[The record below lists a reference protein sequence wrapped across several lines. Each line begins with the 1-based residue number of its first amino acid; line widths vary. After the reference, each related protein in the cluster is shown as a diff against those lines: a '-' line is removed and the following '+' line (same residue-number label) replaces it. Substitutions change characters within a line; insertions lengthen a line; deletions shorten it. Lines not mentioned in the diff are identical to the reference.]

1 MGARIIG
8 TGSSVPTTCLT
19 NTDLEKR
26 VDTNHDWIVTR
37 TGIHQRHVMTQGE
50 DILDLMYAASTQ
62 ALDNSSIEAK
72 DLQAIIVA
80 TVSGN
85 YAFPSTA
92 CLLQARLG
100 LDSIPA
106 FDVNAACAGFVYG
119 MSVAY
124 SFIKSGDYD
133 RILLVGAD
141 TLSTMVNW
149 EDRSTCVLFGDGAGA
164 VVLDTQNARSDER
177 GVLSTVVES
186 SGALW
191 ELLHVRSDHR
201 QTVDQEGVHPK
212 EWGIQMK
219 GPELFKVAV
228 RALSDVT
235 RKALDRAGLSPTD
248 VTLMVPHQAN
258 LRIIQAVADRL
269 GLSMD
274 QVYCNVQNYGNT
286 SAASIPIALDEAV
299 RAGRIQQND
308 IIALCGCGGGLTW
321 GTSIVRW

>member
-26 VDTNHDWIVTR
+26 VNTNHDWIVTR
-37 TGIHQRHVMTQGE
+37 TGIHQRHVMTEGE

-62 ALDNSSIEAK
+62 ALESSGITAK
-72 DLQAIIVA
+72 DLQAIVVA

-119 MSVAY
+119 MSVAHSY
-124 SFIKSGDYD
+124 IKSGDYD

-141 TLSTMVNW
+141 SLSTMVNW

-177 GVLSTVVES
+177 GLLSTVVES

-201 QTVDQEGVHPK
+201 QTVD
-212 EWGIQMK
+212 
-219 GPELFKVAV
+219 
-228 RALSDVT
+228 
-235 RKALDRAGLSPTD
+235 
-248 VTLMVPHQAN
+248 
-258 LRIIQAVADRL
+258 
-269 GLSMD
+269 
-274 QVYCNVQNYGNT
+274 
-286 SAASIPIALDEAV
+286 
-299 RAGRIQQND
+299 
-308 IIALCGCGGGLTW
+308 
-321 GTSIVRW
+321 

>member
-37 TGIHQRHVMTQGE
+37 TGIHQRHVMTEGE

-62 ALDNSSIEAK
+62 ALESSGIKAA
-72 DLQAIIVA
+72 DLQAIVVA

-100 LDSIPA
+100 LDNIPA

-119 MSVAY
+119 MSVAHSY
-124 SFIKSGDYD
+124 IKSGDYD

-141 TLSTMVNW
+141 NLSTMVNW

-164 VVLDTQNARSDER
+164 IVLDTQNARSDER

-191 ELLHVRSDHR
+191 ELLYVRSDHR
-201 QTVDQEGVHPK
+201 QTVDQEGSHPK
-212 EWGIQMK
+212 DWGIQMK

-235 RKALDRAGLSPTD
+235 RKALEKAGLSPTD

-258 LRIIQAVADRL
+258 LRIIKAVADRL
-269 GLSMD
+269 GLDMD

-299 RAGRIQQND
+299 RAGRVKQDD

>member
-1 MGARIIG
+1 MGARIVG
-8 TGSSVPTTCLT
+8 TGSSVPKTCLT

-26 VDTNHDWIVTR
+26 VNTSHDWIVTR
-37 TGIHQRHVMTQGE
+37 TGIHQRYVMTQGE

-62 ALDNSSIEAK
+62 ALDNSGINAK
-72 DLQAIIVA
+72 DLQAIVVA

-119 MSVAY
+119 MSVAHSY
-124 SFIKSGDYD
+124 IKSGDYD

-141 TLSTMVNW
+141 NLSTMVNW

-201 QTVDQEGVHPK
+201 QTVDQEGSQPK

-235 RKALDRAGLSPTD
+235 RKALDRAGLSPPD
-248 VTLMVPHQAN
+248 VNLMVPHQAN

-269 GLSMD
+269 GLAMD

-286 SAASIPIALDEAV
+286 SAASIPMALDEAV

>member
-8 TGSSVPTTCLT
+8 TGSSVPKTCLT

-37 TGIHQRHVMTQGE
+37 TGIHQRHVMTEGE

-62 ALDNSSIEAK
+62 ALESSGITAA
-72 DLQAIIVA
+72 DLQAIVVA

-100 LDSIPA
+100 LDNIPA

-141 TLSTMVNW
+141 NLSTMVNW

-186 SGALW
+186 SGSLW

-201 QTVDQEGVHPK
+201 QTVDQEGSHPK

-235 RKALDRAGLSPTD
+235 RKALDKAGLSPTD

-258 LRIIQAVADRL
+258 LRIIKAVADRL
-269 GLSMD
+269 GLDMD

-299 RAGRIQQND
+299 RAGRIKQND

>member
-37 TGIHQRHVMTQGE
+37 TGIHQRHVMTEGE

-62 ALDNSSIEAK
+62 ALESSGMDPK
-72 DLQAIIVA
+72 DLQAIVVA

-100 LDSIPA
+100 LDNIPA

-119 MSVAY
+119 MSVAHSY
-124 SFIKSGDYD
+124 IKSGDYD

-141 TLSTMVNW
+141 NLSTMVNW

-177 GVLSTVVES
+177 GLLSTVVES

-201 QTVDQEGVHPK
+201 QTVDQEGSHPK

-235 RKALDRAGLSPTD
+235 RKALDKAGLSPTD

-258 LRIIQAVADRL
+258 LRIIKAVADRL
-269 GLSMD
+269 GLDMD

-299 RAGRIQQND
+299 RAGKVKQND